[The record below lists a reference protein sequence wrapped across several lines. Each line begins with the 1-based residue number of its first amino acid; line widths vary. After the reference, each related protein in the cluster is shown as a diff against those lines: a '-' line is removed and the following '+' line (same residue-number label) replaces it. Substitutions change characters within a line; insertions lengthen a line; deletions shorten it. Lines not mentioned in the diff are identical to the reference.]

1 MTEKLTAKQQ
11 SFCEAY
17 VANGFNA
24 TQAALS
30 AGYKETNATQ
40 QGCENL
46 GKPYIQAFIQEFM
59 AKASEKALVTT
70 EDVVRGLLVEAKGE
84 GEDTS
89 TSSRVA
95 AYKALSDYTGGF
107 DNNKNKTDITSG
119 GKAIANEWHIHPVTA
134 SKDGES

>member
-1 MTEKLTAKQQ
+1 MADKLTAKQQ
-11 SFCEAY
+11 AFCESY

-24 TQAALS
+24 TQAAIT
-30 AGYKETNATQ
+30 AGYSEKTAKDI
-40 QGCENL
+40 GCENL
-46 GKPYIQAFIQEFM
+46 AKPNIAEYIFEFK

-70 EDVVRGLLVEAKGE
+70 EDIVRGLLVEAKGE

-119 GKAIANEWHIHPVTA
+119 GKPIKNEWHIHPVTA
-134 SKDGES
+134 NKDGAS